1 MLLQIDVLHL
11 SRGSLQALE
20 EVPAECPELFFPQ
33 SPAAPGAP
41 SRQRRHSRAAP
52 SASPLRAPHVTAARR
67 GEGHSARA
75 GPNGT
80 ERDRREPSRAEP
92 ERAEPSRAG
101 PNRSEPS
108 GAGPG
113 RTGASP
119 ASRAGSGAMSG
130 PSEDERLRVQQ
141 LRALRRRWLR
151 DQELSPREPVLPPRR
166 LGPVAAFWE
175 RFVRPGD
182 PWRLQVHKLYQTGSF
197 VLLRVLLP
205 AWAITYYLK
214 YHVRKS
220 PHGVV
225 MTNPRIFP
233 GDRILETGEIM
244 PPLRDE
250 HHQHH

>member
-1 MLLQIDVLHL
+1 
-11 SRGSLQALE
+11 
-20 EVPAECPELFFPQ
+20 
-33 SPAAPGAP
+33 
-41 SRQRRHSRAAP
+41 
-52 SASPLRAPHVTAARR
+52 
-67 GEGHSARA
+67 
-75 GPNGT
+75 
-80 ERDRREPSRAEP
+80 
-92 ERAEPSRAG
+92 
-101 PNRSEPS
+101 
-108 GAGPG
+108 
-113 RTGASP
+113 
-119 ASRAGSGAMSG
+119 MSG

>member
-1 MLLQIDVLHL
+1 M
-11 SRGSLQALE
+11 S
-20 EVPAECPELFFPQ
+20 
-33 SPAAPGAP
+33 SPA
-41 SRQRRHSRAAP
+41 
-52 SASPLRAPHVTAARR
+52 
-67 GEGHSARA
+67 
-75 GPNGT
+75 
-80 ERDRREPSRAEP
+80 
-92 ERAEPSRAG
+92 
-101 PNRSEPS
+101 
-108 GAGPG
+108 
-113 RTGASP
+113 
-119 ASRAGSGAMSG
+119 
-130 PSEDERLRVQQ
+130 EDERLRVQQ

-182 PWRLQVHKLYQTGSF
+182 PWRLQVHKLFQTGGF

-205 AWAITYYLK
+205 AWAITYFLK

>member
-1 MLLQIDVLHL
+1 
-11 SRGSLQALE
+11 
-20 EVPAECPELFFPQ
+20 
-33 SPAAPGAP
+33 
-41 SRQRRHSRAAP
+41 
-52 SASPLRAPHVTAARR
+52 
-67 GEGHSARA
+67 
-75 GPNGT
+75 
-80 ERDRREPSRAEP
+80 
-92 ERAEPSRAG
+92 
-101 PNRSEPS
+101 
-108 GAGPG
+108 
-113 RTGASP
+113 
-119 ASRAGSGAMSG
+119 MSG
-130 PSEDERLRVQQ
+130 PAEDEKLRVQQ

-175 RFVRPGD
+175 SFVRPGD
-182 PWRLQVHKLYQTGSF
+182 PWRLQVHKFYQAGRF
-197 VLLRVLLP
+197 VMLRVLLP

-214 YHVRKS
+214 YHVRKT